1 MYDEFERAMTGRTP
15 KRGMGLLGW
24 TLATVGLLFMVGMVG
39 VAFAVNR
46 ATHAVGEFARDF
58 DVSGGLA
65 GLAALADVEAQTRL
79 LSMDPE
85 EGLDFLDRLAAGDPA
100 DAFTEEMVQGT
111 FDLAQVERRV
121 RRDVR
126 VRKGGDARSDV
137 GNEEVQVDL
146 DRHDGGGSLV
156 INAGGEELR
165 FDLVRTGSGGFLTVG
180 SKDGQTRIDLHGTGE
195 GGYLSIDSEDG
206 NVRFDLNK
214 QGDGGQLVIRTDDET
229 VRLGVGDG
237 AEGMPGWVP
246 AFGMPER
253 PRPVYSLDASEGLLG
268 AATWNAEAAPSEI
281 LAYYK
286 QELEAQGYEIRDRY
300 RRTAGDEDEG
310 SFWARN
316 DADGRMV
323 FVVAHQEGAET
334 RLLVGYGEER

>member
-15 KRGMGLLGW
+15 KRGMGPLGW
-24 TLATVGLLFMVGMVG
+24 TLTTVGLLFVVG
-39 VAFAVNR
+39 VAGVGFALNR
-46 ATHAVGEFARDF
+46 ATHAMGDFARDF

-65 GLAALADVEAQTRL
+65 GLAALADVDAQTRL

-85 EGLDFLDRLAAGDPA
+85 EGLDFLDRLATGDPA
-100 DAFTEEMVQGT
+100 DAFTKEMVQGT

-121 RRDVR
+121 RRGVR
-126 VRKGGDARSDV
+126 VSQARDARADRGGDD
-137 GNEEVQVDL
+137 VQVDL
-146 DRHDGGGSLV
+146 DRRDGGGSLV

-195 GGYLSIDSEDG
+195 GGYLSIDSDEG
-206 NVRFDLNK
+206 NVRFDLK
-214 QGDGGQLVIRTDDET
+214 KHGDGGQLVIRTDDES

-237 AEGMPGWVP
+237 ADGMPVWVP

-253 PRPVYSLDASEGLLG
+253 PRPVYSLDAREGLLG
-268 AATWNAEAAPSEI
+268 AATWSADAAPSEI
-281 LAYYK
+281 LGYYR

-300 RRTAGDEDEG
+300 RRTAADEDEG

-316 DADGRMV
+316 EADGRMV
-323 FVVAHQEGAET
+323 FVVAHQKEAET